1 MFEIYTAKVKSK
13 PLDIKNNLSQAFN
26 EIENAISMGAKLV
39 IFPQGFLTGVQL
51 GILSDAIYFRE
62 LYNKTVLELTKKY
75 PDIYILADIYTRNGF
90 ENKLYFNSEVLDA
103 DKFEIG
109 ELKFVSYNDINKL
122 RDDARDIYADCIILN
137 ESSPV
142 IAGSRHLTKKLL
154 ESIQLGT
161 GATILANLG
170 GYGFTSHPY
179 VYLPSIICLCEDIDV
194 FTTTLPE
201 FIESKNLFRI
211 NKGKQGSRMLYN
223 LPRLDFDITFNKNS
237 LVPKQIDEKEY
248 CLDLFHLQS
257 VALADRLENI
267 NCKNAVIAI
276 SGGLD
281 SALALLVTVNAFDLL
296 NLDKSGIHCI
306 SMPGFGTSNTTKNL
320 ATELCSSLGL
330 NLQMIDITASCTQAL
345 KDIGHDTVTADVTF
359 ENVQARMRTLH
370 SLNLAN
376 SINGI
381 MIGTGDL
388 SEEAL
393 GFSTYGGDHLASY
406 NINSCVA
413 KTVIRTMLPYVIELD
428 NIKSASKPITDI
440 LNIPVSP
447 ELIPHGGKILQKTEE
462 ILAPYTLI
470 DFFIYCFIYVKLS
483 PIEMAQKASCLF
495 EGEFSPSYLREKAEM
510 LCRRFI
516 TGQFKRSCAPE
527 SAITTHIHLRNIERS
542 IPSDSSMG
550 VFNYY
555 FGK

>member
-1 MFEIYTAKVKSK
+1 MFKIYMAKVKSK
-13 PLDIKNNLSQAFN
+13 PLDIKNNLLQSLK
-26 EIENAISMGAKLV
+26 EVEKAINLDAKLIV
-39 IFPQGFLTGVQL
+39 FSQGFLTGVQL
-51 GILSDAIYFRE
+51 GILSDTIYFRE
-62 LYNKTVLELTKKY
+62 LYNKSVLEITKKY
-75 PDIYILADIYTRNGF
+75 PNIYILADTFTINGF
-90 ENKLYFNSEVLDA
+90 ENKLYFNGEKFSA
-103 DKFEIG
+103 DKFKIY
-109 ELKFVSYNDINKL
+109 ELKFVSYNDINDL
-122 RDDARDIYADCIILN
+122 RNEAKDIFADCIILN
-137 ESSPV
+137 ESKPV

-154 ESIQLGT
+154 ESIQIGT
-161 GATILANLG
+161 GATVLANLG

-179 VYLPSIICLCEDIDV
+179 IYMPSIACIGHNTDI
-194 FTTTLPE
+194 FTSTLPE
-201 FIESKNLFRI
+201 FIESNNIFDI

-223 LPRLDFDITFNKNS
+223 LPRLYFDISFNKNP
-237 LVPKQIDEKEY
+237 LIPKQINEKEY

-257 VALADRLENI
+257 VALAERLDNI
-267 NCKNAVIAI
+267 NCKNTVIAI

-296 NLDKSGIHCI
+296 NLDKNGIRCI
-306 SMPGFGTSNTTKNL
+306 SMPGFGTSDTTKNL
-320 ATELCSSLGL
+320 ATELCYSLGL
-330 NLQMIDITASCTQAL
+330 NLQIIDISVSCSQAL
-345 KDIGHDTVTADVTF
+345 KDIGHDGVTADVTF
-359 ENVQARMRTLH
+359 ENVQARMRTLY

-406 NINSCVA
+406 NVNNCVS
-413 KTVIRTMLPYVIELD
+413 KTVIRTMLPYIIELD
-428 NIKSASKPITDI
+428 NLKSASKPITDI
-440 LNIPVSP
+440 LNIPISP
-447 ELIPHGGKILQKTEE
+447 ELVPHGGEILQKTEE

-470 DFFIYCFIYVKLS
+470 DFFIYCFVYAKLS

-495 EGEFSPSYLREKAEM
+495 EGEFSSSYLKEKAEM
-510 LCRRFI
+510 VCHRFI

-527 SAITTHIHLRNIERS
+527 SAITTHIHLRNISQS
-542 IPSDSSMG
+542 IPSDSSMS

>member
-26 EIENAISMGAKLV
+26 EIENAISMDAKLV

-62 LYNKTVLELTKKY
+62 LYNKTVLQLTKKY
-75 PDIYILADIYTRNGF
+75 PDIYILADVYTRNGF
-90 ENKLYFNSEVLDA
+90 ENKLYFNGEVLDA

-170 GYGFTSHPY
+170 GYCFTSHPY

-201 FIESKNLFRI
+201 FIESKNLFSI
-211 NKGKQGSRMLYN
+211 NNGKQGSRMLYN
-223 LPRLDFDITFNKNS
+223 LPRLDFDIAFNKNS
-237 LVPKQIDEKEY
+237 LVPKQVDEKEY

-320 ATELCSSLGL
+320 ATELCSSLEL
-330 NLQMIDITASCTQAL
+330 NLQMIDITASCAQAL
-345 KDIGHDTVTADVTF
+345 KDIGHDGVTADVTF

-376 SINGI
+376 SLNGI

-406 NINSCVA
+406 NVNSCVA

-447 ELIPHGGKILQKTEE
+447 ELIPHGGEILQKTEE